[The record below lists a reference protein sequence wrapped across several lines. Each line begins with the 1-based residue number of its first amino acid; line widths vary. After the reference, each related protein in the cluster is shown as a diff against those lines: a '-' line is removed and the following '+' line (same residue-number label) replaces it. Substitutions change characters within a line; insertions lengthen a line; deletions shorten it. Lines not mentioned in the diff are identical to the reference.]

1 MKQNDKII
9 SAFRQ
14 DIELPA
20 VVTKKADT
28 AFDKILSEVREG
40 TNQMKEKQNNQ
51 EKKRTPVWV
60 KTAISAAAVCLLL
73 ICVCTANPV
82 LAAKIPV
89 IGRIF
94 SMLQKTAEYPGD
106 YTNYVQPLQEDT
118 EETPVEDVA
127 QGTEE
132 EHSDGYSR
140 TVDGVTVTLS
150 EIYCNQQSLSISML
164 VEAPEAFADKIVTY
178 QDGKQALLIEGESR
192 FSFRDDPYV
201 GDNYVYGAF
210 LDEKTFAG
218 IWRIELSGVLTG
230 DLKDTK
236 LEEAFTM
243 EIDIRKVIGE
253 LAEPVQI
260 DWGMSTEE
268 LDSMSEA
275 EFNALYDQ
283 KIKEYGMDTFPNR
296 AQNYWFEGPWNFTVP
311 VTVNDADNHRV
322 VLNDVNA
329 DGLGLRAV
337 SMTPFELSIETEQG
351 ADMDCIVVVLDAQ
364 GKWMDS
370 GNGNVSVLPIA
381 DHDVSEITVYLCS
394 SETWT
399 NEIKGH
405 QGDADFTQYVKE
417 RALYER
423 EVELPVCEK

>member
-1 MKQNDKII
+1 
-9 SAFRQ
+9 
-14 DIELPA
+14 
-20 VVTKKADT
+20 
-28 AFDKILSEVREG
+28 
-40 TNQMKEKQNNQ
+40 
-51 EKKRTPVWV
+51 
-60 KTAISAAAVCLLL
+60 
-73 ICVCTANPV
+73 
-82 LAAKIPV
+82 
-89 IGRIF
+89 
-94 SMLQKTAEYPGD
+94 
-106 YTNYVQPLQEDT
+106 
-118 EETPVEDVA
+118 
-127 QGTEE
+127 
-132 EHSDGYSR
+132 
-140 TVDGVTVTLS
+140 
-150 EIYCNQQSLSISML
+150 
-164 VEAPEAFADKIVTY
+164 
-178 QDGKQALLIEGESR
+178 
-192 FSFRDDPYV
+192 
-201 GDNYVYGAF
+201 
-210 LDEKTFAG
+210 
-218 IWRIELSGVLTG
+218 
-230 DLKDTK
+230 
-236 LEEAFTM
+236 M

>member
-73 ICVCTANPV
+73 IGVCTANPV

-337 SMTPFELSIETEQG
+337 SMTPFELSIEKVDKAVET
-351 ADMDCIVVVLDAQ
+351 
-364 GKWMDS
+364 KTK
-370 GNGNVSVLPIA
+370 
-381 DHDVSEITVYLCS
+381 EIMTV
-394 SETWT
+394 
-399 NEIKGH
+399 
-405 QGDADFTQYVKE
+405 
-417 RALYER
+417 
-423 EVELPVCEK
+423 

>member
-1 MKQNDKII
+1 MQMKQNDKII

-73 ICVCTANPV
+73 IGVCTANPV

-150 EIYCNQQSLSISML
+150 EIYCNQQSLSISMRRP
-164 VEAPEAFADKIVTY
+164 ASPTTHK
-178 QDGKQALLIEGESR
+178 S
-192 FSFRDDPYV
+192 
-201 GDNYVYGAF
+201 
-210 LDEKTFAG
+210 
-218 IWRIELSGVLTG
+218 
-230 DLKDTK
+230 
-236 LEEAFTM
+236 
-243 EIDIRKVIGE
+243 
-253 LAEPVQI
+253 
-260 DWGMSTEE
+260 
-268 LDSMSEA
+268 
-275 EFNALYDQ
+275 
-283 KIKEYGMDTFPNR
+283 
-296 AQNYWFEGPWNFTVP
+296 
-311 VTVNDADNHRV
+311 
-322 VLNDVNA
+322 
-329 DGLGLRAV
+329 
-337 SMTPFELSIETEQG
+337 
-351 ADMDCIVVVLDAQ
+351 
-364 GKWMDS
+364 
-370 GNGNVSVLPIA
+370 
-381 DHDVSEITVYLCS
+381 
-394 SETWT
+394 
-399 NEIKGH
+399 
-405 QGDADFTQYVKE
+405 
-417 RALYER
+417 
-423 EVELPVCEK
+423 